1 MDSNKGHYSV
11 EMMAKALKISPSSY
25 YTYRNGIAIGKV
37 NPKEKW
43 HKLIQEH
50 YFMSEGRNG
59 AQRIACDLKSK
70 GFFIWQSLKS
80 PYKA

>member
-1 MDSNKGHYSV
+1 MDSNKGRYSV

-25 YTYRNGIAIGKV
+25 YTYRNTIVIGKV
-37 NPKEKW
+37 SPNEKW

-59 AQRIACDLKSK
+59 APRIACDLKSK
-70 GFFIWQSLKS
+70 GFFI
-80 PYKA
+80 